1 MVPAENHRLVG
12 HEVVFRVDDHDAAAR
27 LVVTEPFGHQSATLV
42 WPRRAAVRIRGRN
55 EHNGTA
61 VRHGEKLSAQ
71 DLGLYAR
78 NPARGNRA
86 VGKLGAVAFN
96 LVVEQLDPG
105 RDDQRVVAE
114 LLHRTVDGG
123 GDFLSHGVK
132 RLRHTLHDLDAV
144 RA

>member
-1 MVPAENHRLVG
+1 MVPAENHRFVG
-12 HEVVFRVDDHDAAAR
+12 HEVVFRVDDYDATAWF
-27 LVVTEPFGHQSATLV
+27 VVTEPLGHQSAALV
-42 WPRRAAVRIRGRN
+42 RARRATVRIRGCD
-55 EHNGTA
+55 EYNGAA
-61 VRHGEKLSAQ
+61 VGHGKKLSAQ

-78 NPARGNRA
+78 NPARGNCG
-86 VGKLGAVAFN
+86 VGKLGAVAIN
-96 LVVEQLDPG
+96 LVVEQLDTG

-132 RLRHTLHDLDAV
+132 RLRHTLHNFDAV

>member
-1 MVPAENHRLVG
+1 M
-12 HEVVFRVDDHDAAAR
+12 
-27 LVVTEPFGHQSATLV
+27 TEPFGHQSAALV

-55 EHNGTA
+55 EYNGAA
-61 VRHGEKLSAQ
+61 VGHGKKLSAQ

-96 LVVEQLDPG
+96 LVVEQLDTG